1 VEFYLLSN
9 VVKAWQDGSV
19 DRLRTLALLLLA
31 GCLPGPLAREQA
43 SRIFALQDDDR
54 SRRDA
59 AFQELLRA
67 SAPIPALRGAL
78 GVGGQF
84 GFPVVALLY
93 AQGRGDAVPLDLRAL
108 HLAGF
113 EWPTATSSEN
123 GVVEPFVKLAVELDL
138 ARTGRPALR
147 PLSKALEGYAGDEAG
162 AMRIVRAMIR
172 IGGREAAR
180 EFARLL
186 GVRRDLGGPR
196 VCDAAASALLY
207 LGRQELALR
216 IAEPDARV
224 AAARSWWEL
233 AKDFPES
240 EWIRDAVEA
249 LATKGKDSVFDLLV
263 GQSVEDPRDWWER
276 NRDWRPAAAPL
287 RPEELLPALGSDRAR
302 AYDANR
308 RLEEAAG
315 TKVFLPRMDRVSELA
330 AALRLWRAPGDLA
343 LRWHRWLESPLL
355 RLSVAAIGAS
365 AKIRWATEVFF
376 HPTEEES
383 GELRIETET
392 ESYALYVQALDS
404 GTRLVVSEAHG
415 AGGLWKGELREFAE
429 GRPMVM
435 FSTPFKSALV
445 AAVEEVQ
452 ERRVTPS
459 ALELQ
464 LEWRARLRGW
474 AESGDALRALGY
486 FQDAADR
493 ELLREHRAGAALL
506 LLGDPA
512 ALELRPRLEP
522 HEIEMALR
530 KAEDP
535 RVRQYLEELRTGRP
549 R

>member
-1 VEFYLLSN
+1 
-9 VVKAWQDGSV
+9 
-19 DRLRTLALLLLA
+19 
-31 GCLPGPLAREQA
+31 
-43 SRIFALQDDDR
+43 
-54 SRRDA
+54 
-59 AFQELLRA
+59 
-67 SAPIPALRGAL
+67 
-78 GVGGQF
+78 
-84 GFPVVALLY
+84 
-93 AQGRGDAVPLDLRAL
+93 
-108 HLAGF
+108 
-113 EWPTATSSEN
+113 
-123 GVVEPFVKLAVELDL
+123 
-138 ARTGRPALR
+138 
-147 PLSKALEGYAGDEAG
+147 
-162 AMRIVRAMIR
+162 
-172 IGGREAAR
+172 
-180 EFARLL
+180 
-186 GVRRDLGGPR
+186 
-196 VCDAAASALLY
+196 
-207 LGRQELALR
+207 
-216 IAEPDARV
+216 
-224 AAARSWWEL
+224 
-233 AKDFPES
+233 
-240 EWIRDAVEA
+240 
-249 LATKGKDSVFDLLV
+249 
-263 GQSVEDPRDWWER
+263 
-276 NRDWRPAAAPL
+276 
-287 RPEELLPALGSDRAR
+287 
-302 AYDANR
+302 
-308 RLEEAAG
+308 
-315 TKVFLPRMDRVSELA
+315 
-330 AALRLWRAPGDLA
+330 
-343 LRWHRWLESPLL
+343 
-355 RLSVAAIGAS
+355 
-365 AKIRWATEVFF
+365 VFF